1 MNLPLSSPGTYALE
15 LRVPI
20 PVTRKIGALGLHFIS
35 PGCYFYVGSA
45 FGPGGLRGRLNHHLK
60 LSNKPHWHI
69 DYLRP
74 YAEIEQIWYTYSV
87 RCEHA
92 WAAAFQSLPGCNL
105 PIFGFGSSDCGCPAH
120 LFYLRLKPEPEA
132 LQKSLA
138 SGIHARSVQ
147 CLPITMVP
155 NPRTSHL

>member
-1 MNLPLSSPGTYALE
+1 MDLPLSSSGTYALE
-15 LRVPI
+15 LRI
-20 PVTRKIGALGLHFIS
+20 TLPVTRTIGALGLYFIS
-35 PGCYFYVGSA
+35 PGCYFYIGSA

-60 LSNKPHWHI
+60 YSNKPHWHI

-87 RCEHA
+87 RYEHK

-105 PIFGFGSSDCGCPAH
+105 PIPGFGSSDCSCPAH
-120 LFYLRLKPEPEA
+120 LFHFKQAPESDA

-138 SGIHARSVQ
+138 SVMNARSVQ
-147 CLPITMVP
+147 CLPITMVH
-155 NPRTSHL
+155 NPRTSRL